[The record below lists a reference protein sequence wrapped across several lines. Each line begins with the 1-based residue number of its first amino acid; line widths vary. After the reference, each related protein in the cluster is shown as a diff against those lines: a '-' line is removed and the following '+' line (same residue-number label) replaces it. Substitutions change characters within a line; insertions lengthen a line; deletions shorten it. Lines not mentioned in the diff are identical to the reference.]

1 MFCCDWQSVHQPHL
15 ILTKGDVF
23 ISGPPQ
29 ERYEQCDDRQF
40 DREDSEFFQS
50 GFLTLMPQVTYL
62 LIWRGSCRTPVFF
75 PDFWRCGA

>member
-1 MFCCDWQSVHQPHL
+1 MAGLLLVWAVERLRDMFCCDWQSVHQPHL

-40 DREDSEFFQS
+40 DREDSEFFQ
-50 GFLTLMPQVTYL
+50 G
-62 LIWRGSCRTPVFF
+62 GSSR
-75 PDFWRCGA
+75 